1 MKLLIFAF
9 FFFALTIGWAA
20 DIEAGKMEILN
31 TQEGRVTVF
40 KEGVV
45 IIDRETKITA
55 QNAIFYE
62 SKNLAIVYDS
72 VKITNPSATI
82 KSDTANYYLS
92 ERKTILKGNVLVI
105 QESLEITAP
114 ELIVE
119 YQKDLASAQNGFL
132 ISEKPHSIEMTGK
145 TGEYSLNREEGII
158 DSLPYFEINKNET
171 LKVISQK
178 LSFKNKEHF
187 AAASGKVLVTSG
199 HAILTCD
206 SLTYNWEKDSGT
218 ALGQPVLKEDNN
230 KIEGNT
236 IYFFAREAK
245 LERMKVEGEAFG
257 NYFNDEGDRVEIGG
271 DLLSIFFADGKTNL
285 IEVKNVK
292 LGKLYRRG
300 EKS

>member
-1 MKLLIFAF
+1 MKLLIIGFYLL
-9 FFFALTIGWAA
+9 ALTFVLAA

-31 TQEGRVTVF
+31 TEDGRVTVF
-40 KEGVV
+40 KDGVTIV
-45 IIDRETKITA
+45 DGDTKITA

-62 SKNLAIVYDS
+62 RKNLAVVYDS
-72 VKITNPSATI
+72 LKITNPSATI

-92 ERKTILKGNVLVI
+92 ERKTILKGNVLVT
-105 QESLEITAP
+105 QESLEIKAP

-119 YQKDLASAQNGFL
+119 YQKDLASAQNGFS
-132 ISEKPHSIEMTGK
+132 ISEKPHSIEITGK
-145 TGEYSLNREEGII
+145 TGNYLLNREEGII

-187 AAASGKVLVTSG
+187 AAASGKVLVTTG

-206 SLTYNWEKDSGT
+206 SLTYNWENDSGT

-230 KIEGNT
+230 RIEGNT
-236 IYFFAREAK
+236 IYFFAHEAK
-245 LERMKVEGEAFG
+245 LERMKVEGEAYG
-257 NYFNDEGDRVEIGG
+257 NYFNDEGDRIEIGG
-271 DLLSIFFADGKTNL
+271 DLLSIFFTDGKTNS